1 MHRWQKFRASAAS
14 IQQPWKG
21 DKQKIHN
28 LRGFRRTA
36 ATGYCASRP
45 GGNAAF
51 VFGLCPLLRFPASP
65 TSKPLTHGS
74 EQFLGGKLTRTLASD
89 NRIPEGAPM
98 ANESTVSI
106 QQAERVDHQ
115 LVRGI
120 GIPALNANIISSTI
134 GAGIFVIPATVA
146 KGLGSAAPLAFICCA
161 IAMVLFVT
169 CFAIAGSRVSL
180 TGGLYAYVEV
190 AFGRYVGFLT
200 GMLYFLTAIGAVA
213 GVVNVLANS
222 VALVVPFL
230 GSPMMR
236 IVVMFAVY
244 ASLVLINIRG
254 VREGAGAVTVITV
267 AKLLPLLLF
276 VGVGIF
282 FIHPPNLAWSDWP
295 SSKSLG
301 DAVILLIFAFV
312 GIEVALIPSGEV
324 KNPARTVPRS
334 AYLALVVTTI
344 IYLMIQLVAQGT
356 LSADLANHP
365 DAPLAESAAK
375 FLGNLGRMI
384 LLAGASISAFG
395 FVTSD
400 ILSSPRMIF
409 AFGRDGALPQFFAHV
424 HPRYRSPDVAIMTY
438 ATLAF
443 ALSVTGTFE
452 QLAVLSNVAVLLMYL
467 LCCAACWFLVQR
479 DVRADG
485 QPFNFPGMTIVPALA
500 IVAIIWILAHATVRE
515 FAVNGIV
522 LAIASIVYLISVQL
536 RQKS

>member
-1 MHRWQKFRASAAS
+1 E
-14 IQQPWKG
+14 P
-21 DKQKIHN
+21 
-28 LRGFRRTA
+28 
-36 ATGYCASRP
+36 ATI
-45 GGNAAF
+45 
-51 VFGLCPLLRFPASP
+51 
-65 TSKPLTHGS
+65 T
-74 EQFLGGKLTRTLASD
+74 EQAKHTD
-89 NRIPEGAPM
+89 E
-98 ANESTVSI
+98 
-106 QQAERVDHQ
+106 Q

-120 GIPALNANIISSTI
+120 GIPSLTANIVSSTI

-146 KGLGSAAPLAFICCA
+146 QGLGSAAPLAFVCCA

-190 AFGRYVGFLT
+190 AFGKYIGFLA
-200 GMLYFLTAIGAVA
+200 GVLYFLTALGAVA

-230 GSPMMR
+230 GGPVMR
-236 IVVMFAVY
+236 IVVIFAVY
-244 ASLVLINIRG
+244 GVLVFINIRG
-254 VREGAGAVTVITV
+254 VREGAGAVTAITI

-276 VGVGIF
+276 IGAGIF
-282 FIHPPNLAWSDWP
+282 FIHPAHLAFTAWP
-295 SSKSLG
+295 GSKPLG

-334 AYLALVVTTI
+334 AYLALVITTTI
-344 IYLMIQLVAQGT
+344 YIFIQLVAQGT
-356 LSADLANHP
+356 LGADLANHK
-365 DAPLAESAAK
+365 DAPLAEAAAT
-375 FLGNLGRMI
+375 FLGNIGRTI
-384 LLAGASISAFG
+384 LLAGATISAFG

-409 AFGRDGALPQFFAHV
+409 AFGRDGALPKWCAHV
-424 HPRYRSPDVAIMTY
+424 HRRYRTPDVAILTY
-438 ATLAF
+438 AALAF

-485 QPFNFPGMTIVPALA
+485 LPFNFPGMKIVPALA
-500 IVAIIWILAHATVRE
+500 IVTIIWILAHATARE
-515 FAVNGIV
+515 FIITGIV
-522 LAIASIVYLISVQL
+522 LVVATAFYLIASTFRLTEAPD
-536 RQKS
+536 R

>member
-1 MHRWQKFRASAAS
+1 MAAEETMS
-14 IQQPWKG
+14 IQ
-21 DKQKIHN
+21 
-28 LRGFRRTA
+28 R
-36 ATGYCASRP
+36 
-45 GGNAAF
+45 
-51 VFGLCPLLRFPASP
+51 
-65 TSKPLTHGS
+65 
-74 EQFLGGKLTRTLASD
+74 
-89 NRIPEGAPM
+89 
-98 ANESTVSI
+98 
-106 QQAERVDHQ
+106 AERVDHQ
-115 LVRGI
+115 LIRAI
-120 GIPALNANIISSTI
+120 GVPGLTANIVNSTI
-134 GAGIFVIPATVA
+134 GAGIFVVPAAVA
-146 KGLGSAAPLAFICCA
+146 KGLGSAAPLAFVCCA

-190 AFGRYVGFLT
+190 AFGRYVGFLA
-200 GMLYFLTAIGAVA
+200 GMLYFLTALGAVA
-213 GVVNVLANS
+213 GVVNVLATS

-254 VREGAGAVTVITV
+254 VRQGAGAVTVITL

-276 VGVGIF
+276 ICVGIF
-282 FIHPPNLAWSDWP
+282 FIHTPNLAWSGWP

-334 AYLALVVTTI
+334 AYLALVITTI
-344 IYLMIQLVAQGT
+344 IYLIIQLVAQGT
-356 LSADLANHP
+356 LGADLSNHP
-365 DAPLAESAAK
+365 DAPLAESAAQ

-384 LLAGASISAFG
+384 LLAGATISAFG

-409 AFGRDGALPQFFAHV
+409 AFGRDGALPQVFAHV
-424 HPRYRSPDVAIMTY
+424 HPRYRSPDVAIITY

-443 ALSVTGTFE
+443 ALSLSGTFE

-467 LCCAACWFLVQR
+467 LCCAGCWVLVQR
-479 DVRADG
+479 NVRSDG
-485 QPFNFPGMTIVPALA
+485 EPFNFPGMKVVPALA
-500 IVAIIWILAHATVRE
+500 IVAIIWILAHATARE
-515 FAVNGIV
+515 FVVTGIV
-522 LAIASIVYLISVQL
+522 LALASIVYLIRVQL
-536 RQKS
+536 RWKS